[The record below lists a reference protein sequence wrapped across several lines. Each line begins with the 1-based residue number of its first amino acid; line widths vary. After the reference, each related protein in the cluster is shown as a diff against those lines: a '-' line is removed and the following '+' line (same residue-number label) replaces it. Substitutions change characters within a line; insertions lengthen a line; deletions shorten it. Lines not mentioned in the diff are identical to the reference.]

1 MQERI
6 ELDETPSPAVRAV
19 RPQRQVKFSGLSLL
33 VEIHS
38 FFFYVKRVFWQLYM
52 LVLYAILCYITLV
65 FILRV
70 SMYDVLTVYMIWLQS
85 LYTSGV

>member
-6 ELDETPSPAVRAV
+6 ALDDTPSPPVRAV
-19 RPQRQVKFSGLSLL
+19 RPQRQVKFPGLSLL